1 MAGAVVNASP
11 GLEKTVTDRH
21 ELERVFPALGTV
33 LQSLLRAGRSVQWTK
48 NALVFVPMPV
58 GQDRFDL
65 AAWQRAAL
73 TFRAFSAIAFGAAVL
88 MPPGLLPSGRGVIP
102 SGFAI
107 LTSHA
112 QILGRT
118 PPCLRQITSA
128 GNDDS

>member
-1 MAGAVVNASP
+1 MSWVENVAERLLSDLGIASP
-11 GLEKTVTDRH
+11 TEINVDNI
-21 ELERVFPALGTV
+21 A
-33 LQSLLRAGRSVQWTK
+33 WTK